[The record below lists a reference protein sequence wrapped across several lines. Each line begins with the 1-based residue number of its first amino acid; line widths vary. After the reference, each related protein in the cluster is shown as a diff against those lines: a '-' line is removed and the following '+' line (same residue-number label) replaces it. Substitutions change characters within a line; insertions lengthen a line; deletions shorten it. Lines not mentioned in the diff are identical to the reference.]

1 MPCISNQP
9 FFDFNDITI
18 IPVTTSPI
26 SSRKECNPY
35 TINSFLP
42 LYVSPMSSVIDERN
56 ANLFEKNKIKPVLPR
71 TVDLKTRLA
80 HTRTNYSAFGL
91 EEIVKLFVNGHVQ
104 TETQYILIDIANG
117 HMQRLLDIIRQIKTK
132 HGEQIHIMAGNVAN
146 PETYKTLSEAGCDA
160 VRVGIGGGNSCST
173 SANVAIH
180 YPYGS
185 LIVACRELKEKH
197 NLTTE
202 IIADGGMKWFSDIIK
217 ALALGA
223 DSVMLGSILNKAL
236 ESAGTTSVIS
246 WDGDDETY
254 KVGSQINQFD
264 PQVAHDFKHGLSL
277 IKEYYGMSTKRA
289 QKEMGKTDL
298 KTSEGII
305 KTQPVEY
312 TIAQWTENFH
322 DYLVSTMS
330 YCGACTLSE
339 FIGKVNYCQITENAY
354 KRFHK

>member
-1 MPCISNQP
+1 MPCVSQQP

-18 IPVTTSPI
+18 IPATTSDI
-26 SSRKECNPY
+26 ASRKECTAYSTPN
-35 TINSFLP
+35 FLP
-42 LYVSPMSSVIDERN
+42 LYTAPMSSVIDERN
-56 ANLFEKNKIKPVLPR
+56 TSVFEQNHIKPILPR
-71 TVDLKTRLA
+71 TVSLETRIA
-80 HTRTNYSAFGL
+80 HTKQQYSAFGL
-91 EEIVKLFVNGHVQ
+91 EETIDLFVNGPLYS
-104 TETQYILIDIANG
+104 ETRYILIDIANG
-117 HMQRLLDIIRQIKTK
+117 HMQKLLDIVRDIKTK
-132 HGEQIHIMAGNVAN
+132 HGKMVQIMAGNVAN

-185 LIVACRELKEKH
+185 LIVGCRELKEQYH
-197 NLTTE
+197 LQAE

-236 ESAGTTSVIS
+236 ESAGTTSVS
-246 WDGDDETY
+246 AWENNDERY
-254 KVGSQINQFD
+254 VVGAQVNQFD
-264 PQVAHDFKHGLSL
+264 TAVAHDFKHGLSL
-277 IKEYYGMSTKRA
+277 QKEYYGMSTKRA

-305 KTQPVEY
+305 KTQLVEY
-312 TIAQWTENFH
+312 TLGQWTENFH

-330 YCGACTLSE
+330 YCGARTLPE
-339 FIGKVNYCQITENAY
+339 FIGKAKYCQITDNAF